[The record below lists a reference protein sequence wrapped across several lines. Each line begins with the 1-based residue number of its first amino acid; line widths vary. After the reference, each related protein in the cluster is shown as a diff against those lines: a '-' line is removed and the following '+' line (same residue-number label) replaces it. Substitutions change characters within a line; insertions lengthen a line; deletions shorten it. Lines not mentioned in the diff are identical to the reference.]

1 MGADDERD
9 PGAQRLRFCL
19 LAQAGCRRRQQ
30 HNKQAPET
38 LPEYTVTLD
47 GDKLQSIRWIGS
59 EGNVLSSLDEGDY
72 TVSGE
77 GDKITVKIAADF
89 LKGKDAGNYGLQFE
103 FASVAPR
110 KVSLNVTDEAVEPS
124 KSTTPAKPGANEQPK
139 TEGVAKTGS
148 SVPVVAAGTTMIVR
162 KRATR

>member
-1 MGADDERD
+1 M
-9 PGAQRLRFCL
+9 
-19 LAQAGCRRRQQ
+19 
-30 HNKQAPET
+30 
-38 LPEYTVTLD
+38 
-47 GDKLQSIRWIGS
+47 
-59 EGNVLSSLDEGDY
+59 LSSLDEGDY

-103 FASVAPR
+103 FAPPR

-124 KSTTPAKPGANEQPK
+124 KPTTPAKPGANEQPK

>member
-19 LAQAGCRRRQQ
+19 LAQAGLSPSSTATSTSRLLRRC
-30 HNKQAPET
+30 
-38 LPEYTVTLD
+38 PEYTVTLD

-77 GDKITVKIAADF
+77 GDKVTVKIAADF

-103 FASVAPR
+103 FASVAPAR
-110 KVSLNVTDEAVEPS
+110 C
-124 KSTTPAKPGANEQPK
+124 
-139 TEGVAKTGS
+139 
-148 SVPVVAAGTTMIVR
+148 R
-162 KRATR
+162 

>member
-77 GDKITVKIAADF
+77 GDKVTVKIAADF

-103 FASVAPR
+103 FASVAP
-110 KVSLNVTDEAVEPS
+110 
-124 KSTTPAKPGANEQPK
+124 PA
-139 TEGVAKTGS
+139 
-148 SVPVVAAGTTMIVR
+148 R
-162 KRATR
+162 CR